1 MIRYQEVKGQGLMYS
16 IGDYFSGIKKTIDIL
31 PINAIEQLIKL
42 LQEARLQGRQVFIM
56 GNGGSAATASHFV
69 CDLAKSTRVPG
80 WPNFRVIGLTDNMS
94 IFSAY
99 ANDEGYETVFA
110 EQLNNLLREDDIV
123 IGISASGNSPNVLNG
138 IELAN
143 IRRAK
148 TIGFTGLTGGRLRS
162 IVQLCVHVPTDRV
175 DQAEDFHLMI
185 EHLVSDALAL
195 QTRSMGATIRKETHS
210 APSYEGKSYGFIQDL
225 FGASLTTPERKEAVP
240 APAAQTPE
248 LLSRISEEFA
258 TKLDLHNLLMRL
270 LNLTVN
276 YLGATSGSIVVLGE
290 KGEVVD
296 GASAYAGKVDA
307 KPVEMFSEMVQ
318 NGLAGWVLENRKPA
332 IVENTQE
339 DPRWLRRV
347 WETSR
352 SAICIPLMTMDRVIG
367 VLTLTRMQTQQ
378 FNMEDLSLLTAVTL
392 SLSYS
397 FNTEYANHH

>member
-1 MIRYQEVKGQGLMYS
+1 MFPIAE
-16 IGDYFSGIKKTIDIL
+16 YFSEIKKTIDAL
-31 PINAIEQLIKL
+31 PVEAIEEVITL
-42 LQEARLQGRQVFIM
+42 LQEARLNGRQVFIM

-69 CDLAKSTRVPG
+69 CDLAKRTRVVG
-80 WPNFRVIGLTDNMS
+80 WPGFRVIGLTDNMS

-110 EQLNNLLREDDIV
+110 EQLNNFINKDDIV

-138 IELAN
+138 IKLAN
-143 IRRAK
+143 DRGAK
-148 TIGFTGLTGGRLRS
+148 TIGFTGLTGGKLRS
-162 IVQLCVHVPTDRV
+162 LVQVCVHVPTDRI

-185 EHLVSDALAL
+185 EHLIADTLAR
-195 QTRSMGATIRKETHS
+195 QAESINTIVGAESLVTADFDKNEDGLVNS
-210 APSYEGKSYGFIQDL
+210 LFGKSLMQ
-225 FGASLTTPERKEAVP
+225 TPNTHGILKP
-240 APAAQTPE
+240 GLQSPE
-248 LLSRISEEFA
+248 LLSQISEEFA
-258 TKLDLHNLLMRL
+258 AKLDLHNLLMRL

-276 YLGATSGSIVVLGE
+276 YLGATSGSIVVLDE

-296 GASAYAGKVDA
+296 GASAYAGKIDA
-307 KPVEMFSEMVQ
+307 KPAELFSETMR
-318 NGLAGWVLENRKPA
+318 NGLAGWVVENRKPA
-332 IVENTQE
+332 IIENTDE

-347 WETSR
+347 WESSR

-397 FNTEYANHH
+397 FNAEHVHGSML

>member
-1 MIRYQEVKGQGLMYS
+1 MEGEAMYS
-16 IGDYFSGIKKTIDIL
+16 IPEYFSWIKKTIDEL
-31 PINAIEQLIKL
+31 PLGAIEEVITI
-42 LQEARLQGRQVFIM
+42 LQEARFNGRQVFIM

-69 CDLAKSTRVPG
+69 ADLAKNTRVAG
-80 WPNFRVIGLTDNMS
+80 WPHFRVIGLTDNMS

-110 EQLNNLLREDDIV
+110 EQLNSLLTQDDIV

-138 IELAN
+138 IKLAN
-143 IRRAK
+143 SHCAR
-148 TIGFTGLTGGRLRS
+148 TIGFTGLTGGKLKS
-162 IVQLCVHVPTDRV
+162 LVDVCVHVPTDRM

-185 EHLVSDALAL
+185 EHLIVDSLAHYAISI
-195 QTRSMGATIRKETHS
+195 TEII
-210 APSYEGKSYGFIQDL
+210 KSYSHLKSCRDESTNGLFKNL
-225 FGASLTTPERKEAVP
+225 FGQSVTLPVSNQESQKPVV
-240 APAAQTPE
+240 QTPE

-258 TKLDLHNLLMRL
+258 AKLDLHSLLSRL
-270 LNLTVN
+270 LNLTVT
-276 YLGATSGSIVVLGE
+276 YLGAISGSIVILDE

-296 GASAYAGKVDA
+296 GASAYSGIMEA
-307 KPVEMFSEMVQ
+307 KPAELFTETVR
-318 NGLAGWVLENRKPA
+318 NGLAGWVVENRRPA

-352 SAICIPLMTMDRVIG
+352 SAICLPLMTIGRVIG

-378 FNMEDLSLLTAVTL
+378 FSMEDLSLLTAVTL

-397 FNTEYANHH
+397 FSAEHLIDDRL

>member
-1 MIRYQEVKGQGLMYS
+1 MFPIAE
-16 IGDYFSGIKKTIDIL
+16 YFSEIKKTIDAL
-31 PINAIEQLIKL
+31 PVESIEEVITL
-42 LQEARLQGRQVFIM
+42 LQEARLNGRQVFIM

-69 CDLAKSTRVPG
+69 CDLAKSTRIAG
-80 WPNFRVIGLTDNMS
+80 WPHFRVIGLTDNMS

-110 EQLNNLLREDDIV
+110 EQLNNLIHQDDIV

-138 IELAN
+138 IQLAN
-143 IRRAK
+143 NRRAI
-148 TIGFTGLTGGRLRS
+148 TIGFTGLTGGKLRS
-162 IVQLCVHVPTDRV
+162 IVQVCVHVPTDRI

-185 EHLVSDALAL
+185 EHLI
-195 QTRSMGATIRKETHS
+195 TATIGQQAELISTIVTTENLVTS
-210 APSYEGKSYGFIQDL
+210 GFNENADGLVQSL
-225 FGASLTTPERKEAVP
+225 FGQSMEQTPSKQELQKPTV
-240 APAAQTPE
+240 QNPE
-248 LLSRISEEFA
+248 LLSQISEEFA
-258 TKLDLHNLLMRL
+258 AKLDLHNLLMRL

-276 YLGATSGSIVVLGE
+276 YLSATSGSIVVLDE

-296 GASAYAGKVDA
+296 GASAYAGKVDG
-307 KPVEMFSEMVQ
+307 KPAELFSETMR
-318 NGLAGWVLENRKPA
+318 NGLAGWVVENRKPA
-332 IVENTQE
+332 IIENTEE

-367 VLTLTRMQTQQ
+367 VLTLTRMQTHQ

-397 FNTEYANHH
+397 FNAEHVNGGRL

>member
-1 MIRYQEVKGQGLMYS
+1 MFS
-16 IGDYFSGIKKTIDIL
+16 IEDYFSGIKKTIDIL
-31 PINAIEQLIKL
+31 PVNAIEEVILL
-42 LQEARLQGRQVFIM
+42 LQEARLNGRQVFIM

-94 IFSAY
+94 MFSAY

-110 EQLNNLLREDDIV
+110 EQLNNLLKEDDIV

-162 IVQLCVHVPTDRV
+162 IVRVCVHVPTDRV

-185 EHLVSDALAL
+185 EHLINDALAL
-195 QTRSMGATIRKETHS
+195 QTRSMGMTARKESFVPPT
-210 APSYEGKSYGFIQDL
+210 YEGKTYGLLQDL
-225 FGASLTTPERKEAVP
+225 FGKSFSMPERKPETLA
-240 APAAQTPE
+240 APAHTPE
-248 LLSRISEEFA
+248 LLSRISSEFA
-258 TKLDLHNLLMRL
+258 TKLDLHNMLMRL

-307 KPVEMFSEMVQ
+307 KPAEMFSEMVQ
-318 NGLAGWVLENRKPA
+318 NGLAGWVVENRKPA
-332 IVENTQE
+332 IVENTRE

-397 FNTEYANHH
+397 FNAEYANQR

>member
-1 MIRYQEVKGQGLMYS
+1 MFPIAE
-16 IGDYFSGIKKTIDIL
+16 YFSEIKKTIDAL
-31 PINAIEQLIKL
+31 PVESIEEVITL
-42 LQEARLQGRQVFIM
+42 LQEARLNSRQVFIM

-69 CDLAKSTRVPG
+69 CDLAKRTRVVG
-80 WPNFRVIGLTDNMS
+80 WPHFRVIGLTDNMS
-94 IFSAY
+94 IISAY

-110 EQLNNLLREDDIV
+110 EQLDNLIHQDDIV

-138 IELAN
+138 IKLAN
-143 IRRAK
+143 TRRAK
-148 TIGFTGLTGGRLRS
+148 TIGFTGLTGGKLRS
-162 IVQLCVHVPTDRV
+162 MVQVCVHVPTDRI

-185 EHLVSDALAL
+185 EHLIADTLARQAESINTIVGTETLVSSDVDKNADGLV
-195 QTRSMGATIRKETHS
+195 QS
-210 APSYEGKSYGFIQDL
+210 L
-225 FGASLTTPERKEAVP
+225 FGTTMKQTPNIQEVP
-240 APAAQTPE
+240 KLVVQTPE
-248 LLSRISEEFA
+248 LLSQISEEFA
-258 TKLDLHNLLMRL
+258 AKLDLHNLLARL

-276 YLGATSGSIVVLGE
+276 YLGATSGSIVVLDE

-296 GASAYAGKVDA
+296 GASAYTGKIDT
-307 KPVEMFSEMVQ
+307 KPAELFSETIR
-318 NGLAGWVLENRKPA
+318 NGLAGWVVENRRPA
-332 IVENTQE
+332 IVKNTEE

-397 FNTEYANHH
+397 FNAEHVPGGML